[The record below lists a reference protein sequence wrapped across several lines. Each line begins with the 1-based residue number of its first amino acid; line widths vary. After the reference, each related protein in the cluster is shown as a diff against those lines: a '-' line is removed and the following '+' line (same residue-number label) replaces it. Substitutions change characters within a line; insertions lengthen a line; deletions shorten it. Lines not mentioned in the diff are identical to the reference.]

1 MRLLRVAL
9 VLLASIGVASFAA
22 AQTAEDP
29 PKGNIGFFG
38 AFTASASDGLDSGH
52 GGGFSATYFFSRLVG
67 VEGGY
72 RRQSFDVTNT
82 SENTLSGGKLAANVI
97 TVNAV
102 VRTGS
107 GSIQP
112 YFSGGIV
119 FYANSYTLDPLVAQ
133 ELAEFNFRA
142 SESIESAV
150 GFNLAGG
157 ADFQASPRI
166 GFFVE
171 GRYTIATADTTSG
184 LTDELSQ
191 TSSSVSGEQKLSVFT
206 VNGGIKIFF

>member
-1 MRLLRVAL
+1 MRLLRVAA
-9 VLLASIGVASFAA
+9 VLLVSIGVASQAM
-22 AQTAEDP
+22 AQAVEEL

-38 AFTASASDGLDSGH
+38 AYAVNASDGLDTGY
-52 GGGFSATYFFSRLVG
+52 GAGFSATYFFTRLLG

-72 RRQSFDVTNT
+72 RRQSFDVTDT
-82 SENTLSGGKLAANVI
+82 VENTLSGGKLAANVL

-102 VRTGS
+102 VRVGAGS
-107 GSIQP
+107 VQP
-112 YFSGGIV
+112 YFSGGVV
-119 FYANSYTLDPLVAQ
+119 FYANSYTLDPAIEV

-142 SESIESAV
+142 TESIDGTV

-171 GRYTIATADTTSG
+171 GRYTIATAITTSG
-184 LTDELSQ
+184 LTDEISL
-191 TSSSVSGEQKLSVFT
+191 VSETTAGEQKLNVFT
-206 VNGGIKIFF
+206 VNGGIRIFF